1 MPRVRLR
8 PIRPE
13 DWPVLIENRS
23 EEADPWNFFGHQST
37 PEPGHRPAG
46 GGSGTADA
54 GALAVESLEGKLLG
68 EVSWNTVQHG
78 PSPACRALNVGITLF
93 REHRGHGSGTAAQ
106 AELADY
112 LFQTSR
118 VERLEAATDVE
129 NIAEQR
135 SLEKAGFHREGV
147 LRHAQFRAGAWR
159 DVVLFSR
166 LRHDPAPIARS

>member
-1 MPRVRLR
+1 VPPVRLR

-13 DWPVLIENRS
+13 DWPALIENRS
-23 EEADPWNFFGHQST
+23 EAADPWNFFGHQST
-37 PEPGHRPAG
+37 VDSGHRTASTG
-46 GGSGTADA
+46 AGTADA

-78 PSPACRALNVGITLF
+78 PSPACRALNVGITLIG
-93 REHRGHGSGTAAQ
+93 EHRGHGYGTAAQ

-112 LFQTSR
+112 LFQTTR
-118 VERLEAATDVE
+118 MERLEAATDVD

-147 LRHAQFRAGAWR
+147 LRHAQFRAGQWR

-166 LRHDPAPIARS
+166 LRHDPPVSAPS